1 MQSPV
6 TRIIIHPCIRENPRL
21 SEEGRGFLSLRSKND
36 FPFLQASQRRRRRR
50 YFYGSPLLADKWRK
64 NSRKPFSPSHSTK
77 NKTPQAYLR
86 GFVDERG
93 LPQRGCPKS
102 ILALVC
108 VGRGRSVWRR
118 NVSPRQN
125 HGVIRI
131 EFPPRPTGYRHLGI
145 FAPLVNDG
153 CADRHE
159 KAPLAVLRCGNSF
172 GVGVPNCVCHLS
184 LVGRGCCSERSSNLR
199 IV

>member
-1 MQSPV
+1 MQSTV

-21 SEEGRGFLSLRSKND
+21 SEEGRGFLSLRSTPGD
-36 FPFLQASQRRRRRR
+36 FIPDAISRRENPQVPVRGPFAEVLCSSDCSAKAVFAHKTKPRRRTCGALSMKEG
-50 YFYGSPLLADKWRK
+50 YP
-64 NSRKPFSPSHSTK
+64 
-77 NKTPQAYLR
+77 
-86 GFVDERG
+86 E
-93 LPQRGCPKS
+93 GCPKS

-118 NVSPRQN
+118 KVSPRQN

-153 CADRHE
+153 GANRHE

-184 LVGRGCCSERSSNLR
+184 LVGRGCCSERSSSRR
-199 IV
+199 IVCA

>member
-1 MQSPV
+1 MHDVFSKQANVAGDAGTSTEALCLP
-6 TRIIIHPCIRENPRL
+6 INGEKIAENHSRQVILP
-21 SEEGRGFLSLRSKND
+21 KTK
-36 FPFLQASQRRRRRR
+36 PRRRT
-50 YFYGSPLLADKWRK
+50 YGALSMKEGYP
-64 NSRKPFSPSHSTK
+64 
-77 NKTPQAYLR
+77 
-86 GFVDERG
+86 E
-93 LPQRGCPKS
+93 GCPKS

-118 NVSPRQN
+118 KVSPRQN

-153 CADRHE
+153 CADCHK
-159 KAPLAVLRCGNSF
+159 KALLAVLRCGNSF